1 MIRRFCAT
9 DYRVLCKGTQ
19 IGGGRA
25 IKCLADNRPALSPGC
40 KAAMAKAG
48 N

>member
-1 MIRRFCAT
+1 MIRRSCAT

-25 IKCLADNRPALSPGC
+25 IKCLADNGPALSPSC
-40 KAAMAKAG
+40 KAAMANAG

>member
-1 MIRRFCAT
+1 MIRRFCAN

-25 IKCLADNRPALSPGC
+25 IKCLADNGPALSPGC
-40 KAAMAKAG
+40 KAAMANAG